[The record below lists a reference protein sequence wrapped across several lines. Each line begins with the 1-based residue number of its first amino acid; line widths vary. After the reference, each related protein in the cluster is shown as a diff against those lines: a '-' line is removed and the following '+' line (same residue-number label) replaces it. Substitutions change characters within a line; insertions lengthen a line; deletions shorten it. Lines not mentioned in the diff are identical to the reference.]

1 MRLLEYLHECSD
13 VRYEQILSPNELCF
27 HFSDHWRKSMNP
39 KEIFGREVLMFRVS
53 TGKGVYLF
61 K

>member
-27 HFSDHWRKSMNP
+27 HFSDHWRNSMNP
-39 KEIFGREVLMFRVS
+39 KEIFGREVLMFPCVNR
-53 TGKGVYLF
+53 
-61 K
+61 